1 MIWNARPRFLAY
13 QITDD
18 LLDYSGNPGIT
29 GKDAGLDRDKTTFV
43 SLCGIDGARQLVDDL
58 IAASVAALAPFGR
71 KAGRL
76 AALAEM
82 VRERDR

>member
-1 MIWNARPRFLAY
+1 M
-13 QITDD
+13 
-18 LLDYSGNPGIT
+18 
-29 GKDAGLDRDKTTFV
+29 